1 MAPGRAHGRPAVA
14 FFAMDA
20 VVKTISPRTSQAQNL
35 MEEQVKS
42 GLRASQQ
49 YLACAV
55 WFDQR
60 DLPRLA
66 SYFYRQSP
74 RKRDH
79 AMRIVQYM
87 IDNSVAVEV
96 PSVEAVRNDFS
107 DPRKLI
113 ALAVEQERV
122 ATDEVTTLSRV
133 LREEGDYLGEQFVRW
148 FLSEQ
153 VDEIAQMNTMLNVAD
168 RSQGNNVRPGGLPQA
183 GIRGEREVRIGSPSG
198 RGREVAMTSRAPRGA
213 GSGGGSCGEHQ
224 CVVAHRAW
232 RGASGLR
239 GTWSVSASAK

>member
-1 MAPGRAHGRPAVA
+1 
-14 FFAMDA
+14 MDA

-35 MEEQVKS
+35 MEEQVGS

-55 WFDQR
+55 WFAQR

-66 SYFYRQSP
+66 SYFYRQSL

-96 PSVEAVRNDFS
+96 PSVQAVRNEFS
-107 DPRKLI
+107 DPRELI
-113 ALAVEQERV
+113 SLAVEQERV

-153 VDEIAQMNTMLNVAD
+153 VDEIAQMNTMLNIAD
-168 RSQGNNVRPGGLPQA
+168 RAQGNMFDLEDYLKRDPVENERYESGAPQA
-183 GIRGEREVRIGSPSG
+183 
-198 RGREVAMTSRAPRGA
+198 A
-213 GSGGGSCGEHQ
+213 GGK
-224 CVVAHRAW
+224 
-232 RGASGLR
+232 LR
-239 GTWSVSASAK
+239 